1 MERSTIEHDNALPPR
16 GPRNSLTADLLARLP
31 QLGANDNIFY
41 PEPDKDRQ
49 KRLYN
54 ALYVISKRHNLNIA
68 IRFYDEGLRVW
79 KVAK

>member
-1 MERSTIEHDNALPPR
+1 MERSIIEHDNALPPR
-16 GPRNSLTADLLARLP
+16 GRRNALANDLLSRLP

-54 ALYVISKRHNLNIA
+54 ALYVLSRRHDLSIS
-68 IRFYDEGLRVW
+68 IRFYDDGLRVW
-79 KVAK
+79 KMAQ